1 MDNTKLPE
9 FEYERQAM
17 AGEEMP
23 DGLRFA
29 GQHYYL
35 ALRMLYKQFKD
46 GVIDRET
53 ASREKRRLLQTYEYD
68 LMWEEIADGFIKQ
81 RNNSEL
87 ARAEYRKN
95 PCHENAIKLIESI
108 EGVRSQGDRLED

>member
-1 MDNTKLPE
+1 MAEERLPE

-35 ALRMLYKQFKD
+35 ALRMLYHQYKQ

-53 ASREKRRLLQTYEYD
+53 ASREKRQLLRTYEYD
-68 LMWEEIADGFIKQ
+68 LMWEEISDGFIQQ
-81 RNNSEL
+81 RNNSEI

-95 PCHENAIKLIESI
+95 KTIENADKLLACFEV
-108 EGVRSQGDRLED
+108 GK

>member
-1 MDNTKLPE
+1 MVEERLSE

-23 DGLRFA
+23 DGLRFS

-35 ALRMLYKQFKD
+35 ALRMLYKHFKD
-46 GVIDRET
+46 GIIDRET
-53 ASREKRRLLQTYEYD
+53 ATREKRKLLHTYEYD
-68 LMWEEIADGFIKQ
+68 LMWEQIADGFIQ
-81 RNNSEL
+81 NRDNSEL

-95 PCHENAIKLIESI
+95 PCHENAIKIIESI
-108 EGVRSQGDRLED
+108 EGVKWQRERLED

>member
-1 MDNTKLPE
+1 MADGKLPE

-35 ALRMLYKQFKD
+35 GLRMLYHQYKQ
-46 GVIDRET
+46 GIIDRET
-53 ASREKRRLLQTYEYD
+53 AKREKRQLYNTYEYD
-68 LMWEEIADGFIKQ
+68 IMWEEIAIKNYQ
-81 RNNSEL
+81 NAIDKVENESLKKLLSEIQDDEKDHLKLLKDQL
-87 ARAEYRKN
+87 ARF
-95 PCHENAIKLIESI
+95 
-108 EGVRSQGDRLED
+108 

>member
-1 MDNTKLPE
+1 MADTNLPE

-35 ALRMLYKQFKD
+35 GLRMLYHQYKQ
-46 GVIDRET
+46 GVIDRESAT
-53 ASREKRRLLQTYEYD
+53 REKRRLLKTYEYD
-68 LMWEEIADGFIKQ
+68 LMWEAIADGFIKQ
-81 RNNSEL
+81 RNNSET

-95 PCHENAIKLIESI
+95 PCHENAVKIIESI
-108 EGVRSQGDRLED
+108 EGVMWNGKGAN